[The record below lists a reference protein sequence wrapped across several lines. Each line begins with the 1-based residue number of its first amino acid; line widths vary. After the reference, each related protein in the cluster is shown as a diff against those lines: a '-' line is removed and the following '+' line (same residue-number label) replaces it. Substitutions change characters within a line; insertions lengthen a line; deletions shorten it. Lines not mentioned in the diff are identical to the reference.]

1 MTATTLG
8 RRLDG
13 VQRIVSPEAPFRF
26 VVILPES
33 WPAAVMAAY
42 EEAKDDGDRDRQ
54 ADIVAAQTGS
64 RPTMPRAGV
73 GGSHRTPPI
82 VEIRTRPDGP
92 Q

>member
-26 VVILPES
+26 VVVLPEP
-33 WPAAVMAAY
+33 WPATVQATYEAAKEDKY
-42 EEAKDDGDRDRQ
+42 RDRQ

-64 RPTMPRAGV
+64 RPTMPGAGMR
-73 GGSHRTPPI
+73 GSPRTPPI
-82 VEIRTRPDGP
+82 IEIRTRPDGP